1 MENGDCGLLGQ
12 WRRRLCANS
21 LLKNSSS
28 SSVTWPAPLRGHM
41 REARH
46 RMESFWSKGSP
57 DVAGNQAP
65 PADGQIVTT
74 ASRNVGPWPGA
85 PSRKTFPIQGTDSD
99 LESELESLEAQ
110 VTDWTECTQIMG
122 GCSPIKECCPPM
134 GSQSSQEGWAKG
146 LVRAGRRVHAHVT
159 LVRMPTPHTGSRA
172 SQQLTAKPTLG
183 GLDTKD
189 CGRDHWNANRYSA
202 CPQGT

>member
-1 MENGDCGLLGQ
+1 MKNGDCGLLGQ

-28 SSVTWPAPLRGHM
+28 PPVTWPAPPRGHM

-57 DVAGNQAP
+57 DVADTQAP
-65 PADGQIVTT
+65 PAYGQVVTM
-74 ASRNVGPWPGA
+74 ASRNVGPRPGA
-85 PSRKTFPIQGTDSD
+85 PSRKTFPMQGTDSD

-122 GCSPIKECCPPM
+122 GCAPIKECSPPM
-134 GSQSSQEGWAKG
+134 GSQSSSRGLGKGPGEGKEACACSCHTCTCVHSSHWLTCFPATDSQ
-146 LVRAGRRVHAHVT
+146 ASPRR
-159 LVRMPTPHTGSRA
+159 TGYRRLCKRSM
-172 SQQLTAKPTLG
+172 KC
-183 GLDTKD
+183 K
-189 CGRDHWNANRYSA
+189 
-202 CPQGT
+202 

>member
-28 SSVTWPAPLRGHM
+28 SSVTWPAPPRGHM

-110 VTDWTECTQIMG
+110 VTDWTEYADHGGLLSHQRVLSSHGVTEQPGGLGKGPGEGREACACSCHTCT
-122 GCSPIKECCPPM
+122 
-134 GSQSSQEGWAKG
+134 
-146 LVRAGRRVHAHVT
+146 HAHSSHWLT
-159 LVRMPTPHTGSRA
+159 CFSATD
-172 SQQLTAKPTLG
+172 SQ
-183 GLDTKD
+183 
-189 CGRDHWNANRYSA
+189 ANPRRTWYQRLWKRSLK
-202 CPQGT
+202 CK